1 MSADDEYQDARAGTS
16 RRSML
21 AYVLLPALFFLL
33 GIAAMGWLLSRWDE
47 GARMIGI
54 LPEVPAPAPA
64 AAAPP
69 ARPEAQPAAQPA
81 TEPAEPVGEPERI
94 VIDPEITRR
103 VSELERR
110 IGQIDT
116 QSRAAVGNADRAE
129 GLLVAFAARRALDRG
144 IALGFLEAL
153 LRERFGDSQPQAVG
167 TVIAAARTPVTLQEL
182 QEGLRQIG
190 PQLIGTGP
198 DHGWWTT
205 LRAEL
210 GGLVTVRRKGTPSPE
225 PRERLRRA
233 NFWLESGEVAPAL
246 AEVMRLPGRAYA
258 GDWIAKARRYVLA
271 RRALDTIETAALLE
285 PRAAPPVPV
294 AAAQTQRPTQQ
305 PQRPASQQR
314 R

>member
-1 MSADDEYQDARAGTS
+1 MNGDFEYQQTGTTTS
-16 RRSML
+16 RRPL
-21 AYVLLPALFFLL
+21 LTWLLLPGLFFVL

-54 LPEVPAPAPA
+54 APAPA
-64 AAAPP
+64 AVAAP
-69 ARPEAQPAAQPA
+69 AAALP
-81 TEPAEPVGEPERI
+81 PAEPEPEVAPEPQAAGSAEEPERI

-153 LRERFGDSQPQAVG
+153 LRERFGQSQPQAVG
-167 TVIAAARTPVTLQEL
+167 TVIMAARDPVTLQEL
-182 QEGLRQIG
+182 QEGLRQVG

-198 DHGWWTT
+198 DQNWWTAFQ
-205 LRAEL
+205 AEL
-210 GGLVTVRRKGTPSPE
+210 GGLITVRRRGTPSPE

-233 NFWLESGEVAPAL
+233 NQWLEGGEVAPAL
-246 AEVMRLPGRAYA
+246 AEVLRLPGHVYA
-258 GDWIAKARRYVLA
+258 EDWTAKARRYVVA
-271 RRALDTIETAALLE
+271 RRALDTIETAALIE
-285 PRAAPPVPV
+285 PRTAPSVP
-294 AAAQTQRPTQQ
+294 AAATPAQGATQRR
-305 PQRPASQQR
+305 RPGQAGR
-314 R
+314 